1 MVSKAIEKAFDFKGK
16 VAIIVGGSSGMG
28 KATALELAECGADIV
43 VSARRAEKLEEV
55 AKQVRRLGRQCLT
68 VPVDITMEG
77 AAKSI
82 IDKAVKEF
90 GGINY
95 LVNTTT
101 YIRPNDLID
110 VTEEDWEISHK
121 TQIKAYWLTCKHAAH
136 VMIKQKTG
144 GAIVNISGI
153 ASIYPERFLNPY
165 QVNKAAIN
173 HLTRVLGAELG
184 KYNIRVNAITP
195 GLTNTELGR
204 AYAHD
209 EETINN
215 AKRDAAL
222 GRLSEPE
229 EQARPIVFL
238 LSDYASFITGHVL
251 VIDGGFPYRD
261 WCPESKTYVKE
272 D

>member
-1 MVSKAIEKAFDFKGK
+1 MVSRAIEKAFDFSGK
-16 VAIIVGGSSGMG
+16 VAIVVGASSGMG
-28 KATALELAECGADIV
+28 KATALELAECGADMVI
-43 VSARRAEKLEEV
+43 SARRAEKLEEV
-55 AKQVRRLGRQCLT
+55 AKQIRKFGRKCLT
-68 VPVDITMEG
+68 VPIDITKEG
-77 AAKSI
+77 AAKTI
-82 IDKAVKEF
+82 VDKAMKEF
-90 GGINY
+90 GKINH

-101 YIRPNDLID
+101 YIQPNDLID

-121 TQIKAYWLTCKHAAH
+121 TQIKAYWLMCKHVAH
-136 VMIKQKTG
+136 VMIKQGTG
-144 GAIVNISGI
+144 GSIVNISGI

-173 HLTRVLGAELG
+173 HLCKVLGAELG
-184 KYNIRVNAITP
+184 KYNIRINAITP

-209 EETINN
+209 KQTIDN

-261 WCPESKTYVKE
+261 WCPPDKTYEKE